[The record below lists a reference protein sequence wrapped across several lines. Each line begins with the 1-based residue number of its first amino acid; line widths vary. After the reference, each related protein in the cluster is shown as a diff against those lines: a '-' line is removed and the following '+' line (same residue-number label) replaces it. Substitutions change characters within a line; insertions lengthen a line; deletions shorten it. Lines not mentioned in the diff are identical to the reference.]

1 MMKRKTGSSGGGDDA
16 DRRITRRARVE
27 LIKYNVENSE
37 LDEICV
43 FQIDSKK
50 DGGVLF
56 SDLKMLCRWTARL
69 SVWLLQVLLPV
80 TTFLS
85 TLVFVLFALFLVTHF
100 IFGWNPLS
108 RWAEREVQLAGSDLL
123 IPTYICVASL
133 VIALTSWFF
142 LKLVPTSYGE
152 PQNERT
158 NLSELK
164 KLLSARETNL
174 EYYDDVNNI
183 SSISYVLNCYTLIN
197 ITILIV

>member
-1 MMKRKTGSSGGGDDA
+1 MMKRKTGSSDGGDDA
-16 DRRITRRARVE
+16 ERRITRRARVE

-50 DGGVLF
+50 DNVLF
-56 SDLKMLCRWTARL
+56 SDLKLLCGWTARL

-85 TLVFVLFALFLVTHF
+85 ALVFVLFALFLVTHF

-108 RWAEREVQLAGSDLL
+108 RWGEREVLLAGSDLL
-123 IPTYICVASL
+123 IPAYICVTSL
-133 VIALTSWFF
+133 VVALTSWFF
-142 LKLVPTSYGE
+142 FKLVPTSYGE

-158 NLSELK
+158 NVSELK

-174 EYYDDVNNI
+174 EYYEDVNNI
-183 SSISYVLNCYTLIN
+183 SNIYVVY
-197 ITILIV
+197 